1 MHFFRRMDK
10 LVHPKKKKK
19 KEYYSMIKGNELSKH
34 KKTWRKVEWL
44 LLSESERRQA
54 ENI

>member
-1 MHFFRRMDK
+1 MM
-10 LVHPKKKKK
+10 
-19 KEYYSMIKGNELSKH
+19 KGKELSKH

-44 LLSESERRQA
+44 LLRESERRQS